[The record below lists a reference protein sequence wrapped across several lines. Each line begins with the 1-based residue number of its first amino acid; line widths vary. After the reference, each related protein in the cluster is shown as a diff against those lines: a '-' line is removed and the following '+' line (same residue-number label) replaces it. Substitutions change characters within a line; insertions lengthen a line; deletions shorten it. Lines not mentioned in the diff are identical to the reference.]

1 MATTWG
7 GKFCKRKPCVQNEHL
22 KIIVRKLFDDKVG
35 WVAEAHP
42 TLPEW
47 SERQVGQNDP
57 FGKAQEKP
65 RRGGA
70 RIVWINIIEFYGT
83 WFLTYSHK
91 FDIRISN
98 SNL

>member
-1 MATTWG
+1 M
-7 GKFCKRKPCVQNEHL
+7 

-42 TLPEW
+42 TLPEC

-57 FGKAQEKP
+57 VGKAQEKP

-83 WFLTYSHK
+83 
-91 FDIRISN
+91 
-98 SNL
+98 